1 MGQIYL
7 APCRCKKKEFWIPLL
22 VRNSLVQNLIML
34 YYSILAL
41 IVLICVLL
49 TIVILLQPGK
59 GSGLSG
65 GIAGGSL
72 SGGAG
77 LGARRTADLLSKST
91 TVLGT
96 ALLVLCVLANFAI
109 DSGETTQSA
118 VQQSGVEQPVQQQGG
133 LDNPSQTQSAVPQLP
148 DSSGN

>member
-1 MGQIYL
+1 
-7 APCRCKKKEFWIPLL
+7 
-22 VRNSLVQNLIML
+22 ML

-109 DSGETTQSA
+109 DTGETTQSA
-118 VQQSGVEQPVQQQGG
+118 VQQSGVEQPVDQGG
-133 LDNPSQTQSAVPQLP
+133 LDNPSETQSAVPQIP
-148 DSSGN
+148 QGQEGSGSDGSESGSGDGTDDGNGN

>member
-1 MGQIYL
+1 
-7 APCRCKKKEFWIPLL
+7 
-22 VRNSLVQNLIML
+22 ML
-34 YYSILAL
+34 YYIILAL
-41 IVLICVLL
+41 IVIICVLL

-109 DSGETTQSA
+109 DSGEPTQPA
-118 VQQSGVEQPVQQQGG
+118 VQQSGVEQPVQQDG
-133 LDNPSQTQSAVPQLP
+133 LNNPSESPSAVPELP
-148 DSSGN
+148 QGQQDDGSGSGSGNDDGGNN

>member
-1 MGQIYL
+1 
-7 APCRCKKKEFWIPLL
+7 
-22 VRNSLVQNLIML
+22 ML

-41 IVLICVLL
+41 IVLICILL

-109 DSGETTQSA
+109 DAGGTTQSA
-118 VQQSGVEQPVQQQGG
+118 VQQSGVEQPAQQGG
-133 LDNPSQTQSAVPQLP
+133 PLDQSQTPSAVPELP
-148 DSSGN
+148 QQQEQGSGSESDGSGSGSDSDDGGSN

>member
-1 MGQIYL
+1 M
-7 APCRCKKKEFWIPLL
+7 LL
-22 VRNSLVQNLIML
+22 YTI
-34 YYSILAL
+34 ILSV

-49 TIVILLQPGK
+49 TIVVLLQPGQ

-65 GIAGGSL
+65 GLAGASL

-77 LGARRTADLLSKST
+77 LGARKTADLLSKST

-109 DSGETTQSA
+109 DTGEQAESA
-118 VQQSGVEQPVQQQGG
+118 VQQSGVEQPVQQQ
-133 LDNPSQTQSAVPQLP
+133 DMNNPSQTAPAIPQNP
-148 DSSGN
+148 PNSDNSDGGDNSSGADDSGGNN

>member
-1 MGQIYL
+1 
-7 APCRCKKKEFWIPLL
+7 
-22 VRNSLVQNLIML
+22 ML
-34 YYSILAL
+34 YTIILTVIL
-41 IVLICVLL
+41 IVCVLL
-49 TIVILLQPGK
+49 TIVILLQPGQ
-59 GSGLSG
+59 GGGIGG
-65 GIAGGSL
+65 GIAGGAL

-109 DSGETTQSA
+109 YRGGSSNSA
-118 VQQSGVEQPVQQQGG
+118 VQQSGATEQPVDDG
-133 LDNPSQTQSAVPQLP
+133 LNNPSQTPSAVPELP